1 MSEHQTIEL
10 TDTKAQSVE
19 QQPHEIT
26 DEEIRAETHKH
37 TLTNDKVMIRTAI
50 VVFVLLCL
58 SWSSQWAAFIM
69 PYWRGDQYH
78 IGGLFQICGNRDFTY
93 NATTSRIYPTI
104 KTEWNCKSFE
114 EYVDKFQTLFPDHN
128 SDWYVQAGS
137 AKKLIVVS
145 RWFEAITT
153 AMDMVFGVTTIWAV
167 VYPHMDPK
175 KQRTNMIFAI
185 IGICLTPSFAVIDSF
200 IQNSYWAS
208 IGVGIYNTDIQTF
221 LYASGDISW
230 IASAVDFA
238 LQLGFLIWGIRRQ
251 YVKHL
256 NGDTTIAII

>member
-1 MSEHQTIEL
+1 MSEHQAIEL

-19 QQPHEIT
+19 QQPHQIT
-26 DEEIRAETHKH
+26 DEEIRAAKHKH

-58 SWSSQWAAFIM
+58 SWSAQWAAFIM
-69 PYWRGDQYH
+69 RECHISHAVSVDVDPTTHFNHPTAYWRGDQFH
-78 IGGLFQICGNRDFTY
+78 VGGLFQICGDRDFTY

-104 KTEWNCKSFE
+104 HTDWNCVSFE
-114 EYVDKFQTLFPDHN
+114 AYVDKFQTLFPDHN

-137 AKKLIVVS
+137 AKK
-145 RWFEAITT
+145 
-153 AMDMVFGVTTIWAV
+153 
-167 VYPHMDPK
+167 DPK
-175 KQRTNMIFAI
+175 QQKKNMIFAL

-208 IGVGIYNTDIQTF
+208 IGVGIFNTDIQTF

-230 IASAVDFA
+230 VSSAVDFA
-238 LQLGFLIWGIRRQ
+238 LQVGFLIWGIRRQ

-256 NGDTTIAII
+256 NGDTTIAIV